1 MKKRIIQLLLLSPF
15 LMAFQCDEETEIQ
28 LFYNSYKASI
38 SEQSNF
44 STGETIW
51 IEGKVSARVFDT
63 AVNDSVF
70 TEQPEPDEFSVHKLI
85 TPDALSNAK
94 DAAGNFEIITKRGE
108 YASVAPC
115 DNALLRIWPELNE
128 DNEFYSYRIG
138 LTTDEPGDY
147 VLSWRQGSIQ
157 NTDRHVYIIDNYP
170 IENHPNQIGFNTC
183 GGVSWRF
190 TSESEREY
198 YFSVD

>member
-1 MKKRIIQLLLLSPF
+1 MKKRIIQLFLLLPF
-15 LMAFQCDEETEIQ
+15 LMAFQCNEETEIQ

-51 IEGKVSARVFDT
+51 IEGKVSARAFDT
-63 AVNDSVF
+63 AVKDSVF
-70 TEQPEPDEFSVHKLI
+70 TEQPEPDEFSVYKLI

-94 DAAGNFEIITKRGE
+94 DAVGNFEIITERGE
-108 YASVAPC
+108 YATVAPC
-115 DNALLRIWPELNE
+115 YNAFLRIWPELNE

-147 VLSWRQGSIQ
+147 VLSWRQGVIQ
-157 NTDRHVYIIDNYP
+157 NANRHTFIIDNYP
-170 IENHPNQIGFNTC
+170 IENRSNQIGFNTC
-183 GGVSWRF
+183 GSVSWRLLN
-190 TSESEREY
+190 ESQREY
-198 YFSVD
+198 YFKVE